1 MSNHPFGFGPD
12 DRDPARDDQGAGGQG
27 GPAGSFDVNALGQM
41 LTQLGQMLSQA
52 STSAGP
58 VNYDVAKQLAM
69 QQLSAAGGTVD
80 PTPRELDAITESVRL
95 AEVWLDAATPLPSGI
110 NTVQAWSPWQWVE
123 HTLPTWQRLCD
134 PVARR
139 FSSAW
144 TDAMPAEMRQSA
156 GPLLAMVGQMG
167 GLAFGSQLGGA
178 LAQLGTEVLTSTD
191 IGLPLGP
198 PGVGA
203 LLPAAI
209 DKFTGGLGRPASEV
223 LVFIAAREA
232 AHQRLFGH
240 VPWLR
245 ASLLGAVEQFAQG
258 ITVDT
263 DALERLA
270 RDIDPSN
277 PAALEEA
284 MSSGVLEPQT
294 SPEQQVALARLET
307 LLALVEGWVDVV
319 VADAVGDRL
328 PGADALRETLR
339 RRRATG
345 GPAEQT
351 FATLVGLELRPR
363 QLRAA
368 STLWRT
374 LTDARG
380 AEGRDA
386 VWAHPDLVPTAEDLE
401 DPDGFTERAGQATE
415 DPIAQ
420 LASTPRHTDTN
431 EPRHPARESGRPA
444 GGSDPTG
451 ERDQDSPPRDSDEDP
466 PPAG

>member
-1 MSNHPFGFGPD
+1 MSNIPFGLGPQ
-12 DRDPARDDQGAGGQG
+12 DREPASGGAG
-27 GPAGSFDVNALGQM
+27 GPAGPFDVNALGQM
-41 LTQLGQMLSQA
+41 FTQLGQMLSQSSG
-52 STSAGP
+52 STGP

-69 QQLSAAGGTVD
+69 QQLSASGGSVD
-80 PTPRELDAITESVRL
+80 PAPRELGAITESVRL
-95 AEVWLDAATPLPSGI
+95 AELWLDATTTLPAGI
-110 NTVQAWSPWQWVE
+110 STVAAWSPWQWVE
-123 HTLPTWQRLCD
+123 ATLPTWQRLCD

-139 FSSAW
+139 FATAW
-144 TDAMPAEMRQSA
+144 TDAMPAEVRQMA

-198 PGVGA
+198 QGVGA

-209 DKFTGGLGRPASEV
+209 EKFTTGLDRPASEV
-223 LVFIAAREA
+223 LVFLSAREA

-245 ASLLGAVEQFAQG
+245 ASLLGAVEQFAHG

-263 DALERLA
+263 EALQQLA
-270 RDIDPSN
+270 RDIDPAN

-284 MSSGVLEPQT
+284 MSSGVLQPRT

-328 PGADALRETLR
+328 PGAEALRETLR

-351 FATLVGLELRPR
+351 FATLVGLQLRPR

-368 STLWRT
+368 STLWRA
-374 LTDARG
+374 LTEARG
-380 AEGRDA
+380 IEGRDA
-386 VWAHPDLVPTAEDLE
+386 VWAHPDLVPTAQDLD
-401 DPDGFTERAGQATE
+401 DPAGFVTRSGLATE
-415 DPIAQ
+415 DPMAQ
-420 LASTPRHTDTN
+420 LEQTPPVGD
-431 EPRHPARESGRPA
+431 EP
-444 GGSDPTG
+444 
-451 ERDQDSPPRDSDEDP
+451 QDP
-466 PPAG
+466 PAADR